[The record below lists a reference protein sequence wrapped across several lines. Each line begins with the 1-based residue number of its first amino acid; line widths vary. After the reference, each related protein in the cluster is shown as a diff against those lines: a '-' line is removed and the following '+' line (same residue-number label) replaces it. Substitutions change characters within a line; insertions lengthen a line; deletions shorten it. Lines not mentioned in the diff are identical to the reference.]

1 MFSTKSGASRLA
13 LFVILGLVIAKITV
27 TALTGSVSILAQ
39 LMDSLLDLIAVT
51 ITFFAINIATRPADK
66 EHPFGH
72 GKVENISAVVQ
83 AVLIFTAAGVIIYSA
98 INRIISGS
106 KIEMTEAGIGVMA
119 ASVIVSILLSRHLFR
134 VARKTDSLAL
144 EAIAHN
150 IAADV
155 YSAAGVLVGLVAL
168 HFTGLNIIDPA
179 IALAVSLIII
189 WSACKVMRESFGG
202 LMDVRLPEDEEN
214 TIKSVITS
222 YSNQIAGFRN
232 LRTRKAGSQ
241 RYISF
246 DLTMGSDASLEE
258 AHGICDRIEQDIKT
272 RLPNSTVT
280 IHVEPEGK
288 EGD

>member
-13 LFVILGLVIAKITV
+13 LLVIMGLVTAKIII

-51 ITFFAINIATRPADK
+51 ITFFAINIATKPADK

-83 AVLIFTAAGVIIYSA
+83 AVLIFTAAGIVIYSA
-98 INRIISGS
+98 IDRIVSGAA
-106 KIEMTEAGIGVMA
+106 IEMTEAGIGMMA

-134 VARKTDSLAL
+134 VAKKTDSLAL

-155 YSAAGVLVGLVAL
+155 YSAAGVLVGLVVL
-168 HFTGLNIIDPA
+168 RLTGFDIIDPVL
-179 IALAVSLIII
+179 ALAVSVIII

-202 LMDVRLPEDEEN
+202 LMDVRLPEEEEN
-214 TIKSVITS
+214 TIRSIITS
-222 YSNQIAGFRN
+222 YGDKVAGFDN
-232 LRTRKAGSQ
+232 LCTRKAGSQ
-241 RYISF
+241 RHISF
-246 DLTMGSDASLEE
+246 NLTMSSDTSLEE
-258 AHGICDRIEQDIKT
+258 AHAICDQIEQDIEA
-272 RLPNSTVT
+272 RLPNSMVT
-280 IHVEPEGK
+280 IHVEPADRES
-288 EGD
+288 D